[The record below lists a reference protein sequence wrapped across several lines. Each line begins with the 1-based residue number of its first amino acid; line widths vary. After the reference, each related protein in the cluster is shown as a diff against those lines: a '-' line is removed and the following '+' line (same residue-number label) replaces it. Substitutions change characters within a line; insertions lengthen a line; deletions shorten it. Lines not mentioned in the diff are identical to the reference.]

1 MASRGFIVTWEEFKR
16 RERELAEKECWMRW
30 TSGKVNGQTDRGGH
44 KETKE
49 KEMQALIPRKQQR
62 DRTTSKDKIVM
73 GRETDDE

>member
-1 MASRGFIVTWEEFKR
+1 
-16 RERELAEKECWMRW
+16 MRW

-62 DRTTSKDKIVM
+62 DRTTSKNKIVM

>member
-1 MASRGFIVTWEEFKR
+1 
-16 RERELAEKECWMRW
+16 MRW

-62 DRTTSKDKIVM
+62 DRTTSKNKIVM
-73 GRETDDE
+73 GRETDDEQKKKIFFKSEHIILSSDILALGF